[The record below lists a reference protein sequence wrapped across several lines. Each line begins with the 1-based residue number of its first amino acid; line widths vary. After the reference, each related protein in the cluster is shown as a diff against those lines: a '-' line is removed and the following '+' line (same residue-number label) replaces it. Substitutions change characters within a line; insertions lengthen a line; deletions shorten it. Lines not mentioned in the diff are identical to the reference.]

1 MALLG
6 SFIDSRTT
14 TAVVSG
20 SSASFAHGCPA
31 NPDIVWTE
39 PIASLASSTNWY
51 HVYGLHDATNVT
63 LHNDGGANGPS
74 QRVVSAVLHSIIR

>member
-6 SFIDSRTT
+6 AYIDSRTS

-20 SSASFAHGCPA
+20 NSATFAHGLPQA
-31 NPDIVWTE
+31 PDLCLVV

-51 HVYGLHDATNVT
+51 HSYGLTDATNVT
-63 LHNDGGANGPS
+63 MHNDGGANGPS
-74 QRVVSAVLHSIIR
+74 VRAVTILFHSIVR